1 MLTIYDTQ
9 TQARHALEGLSGPT
23 PVLLIKDHVRS
34 ITDYPLEAQ
43 QLIYNANVLSDEAS
57 IDIDDSLGKLVYL
70 LLIKNVS
77 VVTGDHVKTLQN
89 LVTQL
94 QTNIEIVTYLEANLK
109 ARKITSPPSFMAYL
123 LCEGFRKRMYTDT
136 EAQSFLESNQCI
148 LPILTTIKTSP
159 GVLSKPHVR
168 GMRQPGMRQAAPRG
182 GGEGSG
188 APPQHQI
195 TADMFQ
201 QALTG
206 ALQRTGL
213 VPGAEGTGSNDAA
226 PQAASTLLSQVMAAG
241 RGEQPAG
248 QQAEEGMEG
257 VEQGYSNIQQQMTD
271 RREQL
276 EQLHAMG
283 LVDDV
288 QNIQALQAT
297 NGNVEAAIELLFSDL

>member
-9 TQARHALEGLSGPT
+9 TRTRHALEGLSGPT

-34 ITDYPLEAQ
+34 ITEYPLEAQ
-43 QLIYNANVLSDEAS
+43 QLIYNAHVLSDEAS
-57 IDIDDSLGKLVYL
+57 IDIDNSLGKLVYL
-70 LLIKNVS
+70 SLIKNIS
-77 VVTGDHVKTLQN
+77 TVTPDHIKTLQN

-109 ARKITSPPSFMAYL
+109 VRKLISPPSFMAHL
-123 LCEGFRKRMYTDT
+123 LCEGFRKRMYTDS
-136 EAQSFLESNQCI
+136 EAQAFLDSNPCI

-168 GMRQPGMRQAAPRG
+168 GMRQPGMRQPQSAAG
-182 GGEGSG
+182 GSG
-188 APPQHQI
+188 APQQHQI

-213 VPGAEGTGSNDAA
+213 VPGAEGGAEAA
-226 PQAASTLLSQVMAAG
+226 PNAAASTLLSQVMAAG
-241 RGEQPAG
+241 RGEGAT
-248 QQAEEGMEG
+248 EEGMEG
-257 VEQGYSNIQQQMTD
+257 VEQGFSNIQQQMAA

-288 QNIQALQAT
+288 QNIQALTAT